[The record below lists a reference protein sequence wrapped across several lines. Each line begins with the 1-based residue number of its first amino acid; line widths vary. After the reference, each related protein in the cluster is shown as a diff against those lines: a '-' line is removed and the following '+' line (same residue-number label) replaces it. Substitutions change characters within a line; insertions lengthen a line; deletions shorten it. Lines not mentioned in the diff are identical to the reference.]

1 MAKIFSS
8 IVLGEI
14 RSITLFLPPP
24 QEQDQTVCD
33 WCGAETRLTWRDGAG
48 YCRACHRELCQEDAR
63 G

>member
-1 MAKIFSS
+1 MAK
-8 IVLGEI
+8 
-14 RSITLFLPPP
+14 TLFLPPP
-24 QEQDQTVCD
+24 QEQDPTVCD